1 MGKAFWFDFRLYL
14 LCWPAQNAHFL
25 LLGIKYLTRSTL
37 LLNNIRV
44 EISLSSLNALTAV
57 GTFQEPL
64 YHMGQLFKVKIIHT
78 NANHHCLAFRKVKD
92 TETLNSFA
100 VFTWLRFAWKSS
112 FDPCVWMQC
121 IIFCW
126 LYSLGVELWRV
137 ILRKILLKDVTVR
150 AISKRSYFVGETNI
164 EVSCRIKL
172 VANSCYYVRPSSRWN
187 LGGFHLPQYI
197 KKPRPYALFHS

>member
-14 LCWPAQNAHFL
+14 LRWPAQNAYFL

-57 GTFQEPL
+57 GIFQEPL

-112 FDPCVWMQC
+112 FEAIFDPCVWMQC
-121 IIFCW
+121 IIFCS
-126 LYSLGVELWRV
+126 LYLFGVELWRV

-150 AISKRSYFVGETNI
+150 VISKRSYFVGEINI

-172 VANSCYYVRPSSRWN
+172 VVISCHDV
-187 LGGFHLPQYI
+187 LLPQGEI
-197 KKPRPYALFHS
+197 